1 MLDYMKGTLMSA
13 TPDSATLEVGSIG
26 YRFFIPL
33 STYTRLSPLGST
45 LTLYIAEIF
54 REDSQRSY
62 GFLTK
67 DERTLFEQLSAV
79 SGVGP
84 KTALA
89 LIGHLEGP
97 MLKAALVANDISL
110 LSKVPGIGKKT
121 AERLVLEL
129 RDKIGAASFAKKT
142 GVFFEQNQT
151 AADALNA
158 LTRLGYSSTQAQRVV
173 EKTLREFSD
182 PPELSALIS
191 AALRCARAS

>member
-1 MLDYMKGTLMSA
+1 MLDYMKGTLITA
-13 TPDSATLEVGSIG
+13 TPDSATLEVDSIG

-33 STYTRLSPLGST
+33 STYTRLPAVGST
-45 LTLYIAEIF
+45 LTLYIAEVF
-54 REDSQRSY
+54 REDSHRSY
-62 GFLTK
+62 GFLTQE
-67 DERTLFEQLSAV
+67 ERNLFEKLSTV

-97 MLKAALVANDISL
+97 MLQAALVSNDSAL

-121 AERLVLEL
+121 AERLILEL
-129 RDKIGAASFAKKT
+129 RDKIGSVSFSKKT
-142 GVFFEQNQT
+142 KALLEHNQT

-158 LTRLGYSSTQAQRVV
+158 LIRLGYSSTQAQRVI
-173 EKTLREFSD
+173 EKTLQEFSD
-182 PPELSALIS
+182 PPNLGVLIS